1 MALPIA
7 VLISGSGS
15 NLQSIIDKIEQK
27 VLHAEIKVVI
37 SNKPDAYGL
46 TRAKKHNLRTE
57 VIEHQNFSSRED
69 FDQAMVRVIKDAGA
83 EAVILAGFMR
93 ILTPAFIQAFPNKIL
108 NIHPAI
114 LPSFPGVRVQAQ
126 AADYG
131 VRFSGCTVHFVDEKM
146 DNGPIIIQA
155 VVPAYVSD
163 DGQSLGQRILNWEHR
178 IYPQA
183 IEWLAQGRLKIVGRK
198 VEVRDCP
205 PVFVQ
210 ADETAPAFVNPG
222 LEPGF

>member
-1 MALPIA
+1 MLPIA

-15 NLQSIIDKIEQK
+15 NLQSIIDRIEQN

-37 SNKPDAYGL
+37 SNKAEAYGL
-46 TRAKKHNLRTE
+46 TRAKKHNLPTE
-57 VIEHQNFSSRED
+57 VIEHQNFSSREE
-69 FDQAMVRVIKDAGA
+69 FDQAMVEVIKAAGA

-93 ILTPAFIQAFPNKIL
+93 ILTPVFIQAFPNKIL

-114 LPSFPGVRVQAQ
+114 LPSFPGVHGQAQ

-146 DNGPIIIQA
+146 DHGPIIIQA
-155 VVPAYVSD
+155 VVPAYASD
-163 DGQSLGQRILNWEHR
+163 DGQSLGQRILKWEHR

-198 VEVRDCP
+198 VEVENSP
-205 PVFVQ
+205 AVFVQ
-210 ADETAPAFVNPG
+210 VDENEPALVNPG
-222 LEPGF
+222 LERGF

>member
-1 MALPIA
+1 MLPIA

-15 NLQSIIDKIEQK
+15 NLQSIIDRIEQN

-46 TRAKKHNLRTE
+46 IRAQKHNLHTE
-57 VIEHQNFSSRED
+57 VIEHQNFSSREE
-69 FDQAMVRVIKDAGA
+69 FDQAMVEVIKAAGA

-93 ILTPAFIQAFPNKIL
+93 ILTPMFIQAFPNKIL

-114 LPSFPGVRVQAQ
+114 LPSFPGVHAQAQ

-146 DNGPIIIQA
+146 DHGPIIIQA
-155 VVPAYVSD
+155 VVPAYASD
-163 DGQSLGQRILNWEHR
+163 DGQSLGQRILKWEHR

-205 PVFVQ
+205 AVFVQ
-210 ADETAPAFVNPG
+210 ADETGSALVNPG

>member
-1 MALPIA
+1 MLPIA

-15 NLQSIIDKIEQK
+15 NLQSIIDRIEQN

-37 SNKPDAYGL
+37 SNKAEAYGL
-46 TRAKKHNLRTE
+46 TRAKKHNLPTE
-57 VIEHQNFSSRED
+57 VIEHQNFSSREE
-69 FDQAMVRVIKDAGA
+69 FDQAMVEVIKAAGA

-93 ILTPAFIQAFPNKIL
+93 ILTPVFIQAFPNKIL

-114 LPSFPGVRVQAQ
+114 LPSFPGVHGQAQ

-146 DNGPIIIQA
+146 DHGPIIIQA
-155 VVPAYVSD
+155 VVPAYTND
-163 DGQSLGQRILNWEHR
+163 DGQSLGQRILKWEHR

-198 VEVRDCP
+198 VEVENSP
-205 PVFVQ
+205 AVFVQ
-210 ADETAPAFVNPG
+210 VDENEPALVNPG
-222 LEPGF
+222 LERGF

>member
-1 MALPIA
+1 MLPIA

-15 NLQSIIDKIEQK
+15 NLQSIIDRIEQK

-37 SNKPDAYGL
+37 SNKADAYGL
-46 TRAKKHNLRTE
+46 TRAKKHNLPTK
-57 VIEHQNFSSRED
+57 VIEHQNFSSREE
-69 FDQAMVRVIKDAGA
+69 FDQAMVEVIKAAGA

-93 ILTPAFIQAFPNKIL
+93 ILTPVFIQAFPNKIL

-114 LPSFPGVRVQAQ
+114 LPSFPGVHGQAQ

-146 DNGPIIIQA
+146 DHGPIIIQA
-155 VVPAYVSD
+155 VVPAYASD
-163 DGQSLGQRILNWEHR
+163 DGQSLGQRILKWEHR

-198 VEVRDCP
+198 VEVENSP
-205 PVFVQ
+205 AVFVQ
-210 ADETAPAFVNPG
+210 VDENEPALVNPG
-222 LEPGF
+222 LERGF

>member
-1 MALPIA
+1 MLPIA

-15 NLQSIIDKIEQK
+15 NLQSIIDRIEQN

-37 SNKPDAYGL
+37 SNKAEAYGL
-46 TRAKKHNLRTE
+46 TRAKKHNLPTE
-57 VIEHQNFSSRED
+57 VIEHQNFSSREE
-69 FDQAMVRVIKDAGA
+69 FDQAMVEVIKAAGA

-93 ILTPAFIQAFPNKIL
+93 ILTPMFIQAFPNKIL

-114 LPSFPGVRVQAQ
+114 LPSFPGVHGQAQ

-146 DNGPIIIQA
+146 DHGPIIIQA
-155 VVPAYVSD
+155 VVPAYTND
-163 DGQSLGQRILNWEHR
+163 DGQSLGQRILKWEHR

-198 VEVRDCP
+198 VEVENSP
-205 PVFVQ
+205 AVFVQ
-210 ADETAPAFVNPG
+210 VDENEPALVNPG
-222 LEPGF
+222 LERGF

>member
-1 MALPIA
+1 MLPIA

-15 NLQSIIDKIEQK
+15 NLQSIIDRIEQK

-37 SNKPDAYGL
+37 SNKAEAYGL
-46 TRAKKHNLRTE
+46 TRAKKHNLPTE
-57 VIEHQNFSSRED
+57 VIEHQNFSSREE
-69 FDQAMVRVIKDAGA
+69 FDRTMVDVIKAAGA

-93 ILTPAFIQAFPNKIL
+93 ILTPVFIQAFPNKIL

-114 LPSFPGVRVQAQ
+114 LPSFPGVHGQAQ

-146 DNGPIIIQA
+146 DHGPIIIQA
-155 VVPAYVSD
+155 VVPAYTND
-163 DGQSLGQRILNWEHR
+163 DGQSLGQRILKWEHR

-198 VEVRDCP
+198 VEVENSP
-205 PVFVQ
+205 AVFVQ
-210 ADETAPAFVNPG
+210 VDENEPALVNPG
-222 LEPGF
+222 LERGF

>member
-1 MALPIA
+1 MLPIA

-15 NLQSIIDKIEQK
+15 NLQSIIDRIEQN

-37 SNKPDAYGL
+37 SNKAEAYGL
-46 TRAKKHNLRTE
+46 TRAKKHNLPTE
-57 VIEHQNFSSRED
+57 VIEHQNFSSREE
-69 FDQAMVRVIKDAGA
+69 FDRAMVDVIKAAGA

-93 ILTPAFIQAFPNKIL
+93 ILTPVFIQAFPNKIL

-114 LPSFPGVRVQAQ
+114 LPSFPGVHGQAQ

-146 DNGPIIIQA
+146 DHGPIIIQA
-155 VVPAYVSD
+155 VVPAYTND
-163 DGQSLGQRILNWEHR
+163 DGQSLGQRILKWEHR

-198 VEVRDCP
+198 VEVENSP
-205 PVFVQ
+205 AVFVQ
-210 ADETAPAFVNPG
+210 VDENEPALVNPG
-222 LEPGF
+222 LERGF

>member
-1 MALPIA
+1 MLPIA

-15 NLQSIIDKIEQK
+15 NLQSIIDRIEQN

-37 SNKPDAYGL
+37 SNKAEAYGL
-46 TRAKKHNLRTE
+46 TRAKKHNLPTE
-57 VIEHQNFSSRED
+57 VIEHQNFSSREE
-69 FDQAMVRVIKDAGA
+69 FDQAMVEVIKAAGA

-93 ILTPAFIQAFPNKIL
+93 ILTPVFIQAFPNKIL

-114 LPSFPGVRVQAQ
+114 LPSFPGVHGQAQ

-146 DNGPIIIQA
+146 DHGPIIIQA
-155 VVPAYVSD
+155 VVPAFTD
-163 DGQSLGQRILNWEHR
+163 DDAGSLGQRILRWEHR

-198 VEVRDCP
+198 VEVENSP
-205 PVFVQ
+205 AVFVQ
-210 ADETAPAFVNPG
+210 VDENEPALVNPG
-222 LEPGF
+222 LERGF

>member
-1 MALPIA
+1 MLPIA

-15 NLQSIIDKIEQK
+15 NLQSIIDRIEQN

-37 SNKPDAYGL
+37 SNKAEAYGL
-46 TRAKKHNLRTE
+46 TRAKKHNLPTE
-57 VIEHQNFSSRED
+57 VIEHQNFSSREE
-69 FDQAMVRVIKDAGA
+69 FDQAMVDVIKAAGA

-93 ILTPAFIQAFPNKIL
+93 ILTPVFIQAFPNKIL

-114 LPSFPGVRVQAQ
+114 LPSFPGVHGQAQ

-146 DNGPIIIQA
+146 DHGPIIIQA
-155 VVPAYVSD
+155 VVPAYTND
-163 DGQSLGQRILNWEHR
+163 DGQSLGQRILKWEHR

-198 VEVRDCP
+198 VEVENSP
-205 PVFVQ
+205 AVFVQ
-210 ADETAPAFVNPG
+210 VDENEPALVNPG
-222 LEPGF
+222 LERGF